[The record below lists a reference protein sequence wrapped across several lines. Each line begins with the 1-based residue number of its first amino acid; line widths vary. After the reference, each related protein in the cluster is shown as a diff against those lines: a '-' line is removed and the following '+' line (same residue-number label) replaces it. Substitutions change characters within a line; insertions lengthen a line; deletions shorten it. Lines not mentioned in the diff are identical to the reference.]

1 MPTVEQAKHRF
12 DGMSDSEHVAIAI
25 WCEDDVLWRA
35 KEKGIECSRE
45 QAQDILDKMDH
56 KQDCS
61 IGISWVTIDCYLGD
75 LDSEF

>member
-1 MPTVEQAKHRF
+1 MPTVTEAKKRF
-12 DGMSDSEHVAIAI
+12 KGMSDSEHVAIAI

-61 IGISWVTIDCYLGD
+61 IGISWVTIDCYLWD
-75 LDSEF
+75 LEQ